1 MDMAVF
7 SSERTMLVMV
17 AEASP
22 AAIKKIA
29 SLSALI
35 GVDCCMALLL
45 WGQQRTWW

>member
-1 MDMAVF
+1 LDMADF
-7 SSERTMLVMV
+7 SPERTMWDMD

-22 AAIKKIA
+22 AAMKKIA

-45 WGQQRTWW
+45 WGQ